1 MLTVDLNADLGE
13 LPGSG
18 GEEIDAGLMAV
29 VTSANIATGGHAGDA
44 DSMERVCRLAARHG
58 VSVGAHLSFEDRVG
72 FGRRVPDRI
81 DADLVARLRAQLHEL
96 LHAGDRVGVA
106 VSYVK
111 PHGALYH
118 LALHRR
124 DVATAV
130 IDSVVDT
137 GLAILSMHPSQLQ
150 VVAEQAGLATYA
162 EFFADRG
169 YLPTG
174 ELVPRGMAGDLVHIG
189 LVDRVLQAVTT
200 GSVTAANGESIGV
213 QVDSVC
219 VHGDSPDAVAHARQI
234 RQGLVQ
240 AGVRVRAFTGTT

>member
-1 MLTVDLNADLGE
+1 MVTIDLNADLGE
-13 LPGSG
+13 LPGPG
-18 GEEIDAGLMAV
+18 GEAIDADLMAV

-44 DSMERVCRLAARHG
+44 ASMERVCRLAARHG

-81 DADLVARLRAQLHEL
+81 DADLAASLRAQLHAL
-96 LHAGDRVGVA
+96 IHACDRVGIA

-118 LALHRR
+118 LALRRR
-124 DVATAV
+124 DVAAV
-130 IDSVVDT
+130 LVDSVADS
-137 GLAILSMHPSQLQ
+137 GLAVLSMHPSQLQ
-150 VVAEQAGLATYA
+150 VVAAAAGLDTYA

-174 ELVPRGMAGDLVHIG
+174 GLVPRGMDGDLVHIG
-189 LVDRVLQAVTT
+189 LADRVLQAVTT
-200 GSVTAANGESIGV
+200 GSVTAANGEVIGV

-219 VHGDSPDAVAHARQI
+219 VHGDSPDAVAHARGI
-234 RQGLVQ
+234 RQGLEQ
-240 AGVRVRAFTGTT
+240 GGVRVRAFTGTT

>member
-96 LHAGDRVGVA
+96 LHASDRVGVA